1 MPRGN
6 YRRHRAL
13 SPTLLPISLAILF
26 TVLSGPSSASATPT
40 SRNVTLLSHLDSYAG
55 YSACW
60 SYVHHDGREYAI
72 LGTTTGTSIV
82 RLTDPAN
89 PVEVSFISGPPSD
102 WREMKQYRNW
112 VYVCSEGAGTGRGI
126 QVISMENPDDP
137 RLVKTYKTGF
147 DTAHTVTIDTTRAI
161 LYCNGTSIGMVA
173 LSLANPESPSE
184 LGVFSGWYVH
194 DLHVRGTLGYAAAIQ
209 DGFEAIL
216 DLSNPA
222 AMTEVRRWFTPATF
236 THNSWTT
243 EDGRYLFVT
252 EENAGGKPK
261 VYDIQG
267 PGTPILKYTFSD
279 LTAHIGHNVHIKG
292 NTAFIS
298 YYTAGIRLYDIS
310 DPERPVEYA
319 YYDTFQG
326 QDGGFDGVWAVAP
339 YYPSGIF
346 ICSDISNGLFV
357 FQTNGEYAIL
367 RGTARQSAG
376 GTPIPGV
383 TVHDHA
389 SEIETKT
396 RSDGSFDLALTV
408 TPDGEIEASKFGY
421 QGATLEQ
428 NVANGGSYTHE
439 FVMPL
444 LPNGLLRGTTRRASD
459 NATLSFS
466 PVVLLDTPLT
476 AQSGTSG
483 LYNFAGT
490 PVGVYRVQCNR
501 PGYLPAFRWGTV
513 AAGQTTDVDFSLVAA
528 TFYDDAEIDRGW
540 TLGAPGDNAVTG
552 QWIRA
557 IPAGTST
564 GRMAPAAPLPPRSHG
579 VPTLAGQHLEPVE
592 GTGAPGDVQPFDDNT
607 PFPGDQ
613 CFVTG
618 NGTTGQIGE
627 ADVDGGIT
635 TLTSP
640 ILNLAGVTDP
650 RVAYWRWYSNNS
662 GSGAG
667 EDPFITQISNNGG
680 STWSTLDSLYET
692 RNFWEPIEIR
702 VLDHFPTPGDFRIR
716 FIAQDLGAGSVVEA
730 AVDDLMWYSGSLVTA
745 VDPTPVPAS
754 PGVLVSAPWPT
765 PTSGR
770 TEVSLSLARGSIVK
784 AQLFDVRGRMVRR
797 LFTGILDAGSH
808 SIRWDGRL
816 ANGEAAGSGVY
827 WIRVQAAGAEKTVK
841 VIVAR

>member
-1 MPRGN
+1 M
-6 YRRHRAL
+6 
-13 SPTLLPISLAILF
+13 
-26 TVLSGPSSASATPT
+26 
-40 SRNVTLLSHLDSYAG
+40 SRNVTLLSQMDNYAG

-82 RLTDPAN
+82 RLTNPAN
-89 PVEVSFISGPPSD
+89 PVEVEFISGPPSD

-137 RLVKTYKTGF
+137 RLVKTYRTGF

-173 LSLANPESPSE
+173 LSLADPENPSE
-184 LGVFSGWYVH
+184 LGVFSDWYVH

-222 AMTEVRRWFTPATF
+222 AITEIKRWFTPATF
-236 THNSWTT
+236 THNSWTS
-243 EDGRYLFVT
+243 EDGHYLFVT

-267 PGTPILKYTFSD
+267 SGTPVLKYSFTD
-279 LTAHIGHNVHIKG
+279 LPAHIGHNVHIKG
-292 NTAFIS
+292 NVAFIS

-310 DPERPVEYA
+310 NPERPVEFA

-357 FQTNGEYAIL
+357 FQANDEYAIL
-367 RGTARQSAG
+367 RGSARQSAG
-376 GTPIPGV
+376 GTPVPGV

-389 SEIETKT
+389 SEVETTT
-396 RSDGSFDLALTV
+396 RTDGSYDLALTV

-421 QGATLEQ
+421 QGATHEL
-428 NVANGGSYTHE
+428 NVVDGASYTHE

-459 NATLSFS
+459 NAALSYS
-466 PVVLLDTPLT
+466 PIVVLDTPL
-476 AQSGTSG
+476 AGTSG
-483 LYNFAGT
+483 VGGTYGFAGT
-490 PVGVYRVQCNR
+490 PVGVYRVRCNR
-501 PGYLPAFRWGTV
+501 PGYLQALRWGTV
-513 AAGQTTDVDFSLVAA
+513 MANQITDVDFSLVAA

-564 GRMAPAAPLPPRSHG
+564 GRVAPAAPLPRHSRGFPS
-579 VPTLAGQHLEPVE
+579 LAGQHLEPAE

-607 PFPGDQ
+607 PFPGDK

-650 RVAYWRWYSNNS
+650 RVVYWRWY
-662 GSGAG
+662 
-667 EDPFITQISNNGG
+667 
-680 STWSTLDSLYET
+680 
-692 RNFWEPIEIR
+692 
-702 VLDHFPTPGDFRIR
+702 
-716 FIAQDLGAGSVVEA
+716 
-730 AVDDLMWYSGSLVTA
+730 
-745 VDPTPVPAS
+745 
-754 PGVLVSAPWPT
+754 
-765 PTSGR
+765 
-770 TEVSLSLARGSIVK
+770 
-784 AQLFDVRGRMVRR
+784 
-797 LFTGILDAGSH
+797 
-808 SIRWDGRL
+808 
-816 ANGEAAGSGVY
+816 
-827 WIRVQAAGAEKTVK
+827 
-841 VIVAR
+841 